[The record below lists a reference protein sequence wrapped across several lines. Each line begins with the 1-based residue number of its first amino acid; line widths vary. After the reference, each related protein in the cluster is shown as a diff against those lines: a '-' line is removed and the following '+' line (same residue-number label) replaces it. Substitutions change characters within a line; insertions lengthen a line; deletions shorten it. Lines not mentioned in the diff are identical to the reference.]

1 MDFYRFISRL
11 LVVFAIIGLV
21 VLPLAT
27 PAAAKL
33 LQAAEMSDMS
43 TDMAMSA
50 DMPCCPDT
58 QKSNDCKDCPLRAMC
73 TLNVAQA
80 EPPMA
85 VGVVTPLPT
94 RKLFSAFD
102 DRIADGL
109 DRPPPDQPPRT

>member
-1 MDFYRFISRL
+1 MDFCRLISRL
-11 LVVFAIIGLV
+11 LAVFAIVGLIV
-21 VLPLAT
+21 SPLTT

-33 LQAAEMSDMS
+33 LSAAEMSDMS
-43 TDMAMSA
+43 TMSA

-85 VGVVTPLPT
+85 VGVVTPLQT

-102 DRIADGL
+102 DRIADGF